1 MRKENCVKRIIAMLL
16 AVVMAVSLTRCRES
30 DVVSWNVSKEADSF
44 DVARRITVINART
57 DRVVFELEGV
67 FALKNSSY
75 NELTVICKTGE
86 NEYKKHYVYLNEY
99 TLYFVE
105 DLSGADVSALS
116 YEVTFYP
123 QKIGN
128 VVDVDVGWID
138 D

>member
-1 MRKENCVKRIIAMLL
+1 MKNKLIALLL
-16 AVVMAVSLTRCRES
+16 AAIMAVSFTGCRES
-30 DVVSWNVSKEADSF
+30 DVVSYNVSKEADSF
-44 DVARRITVINART
+44 DVVRKITVINART

-67 FALKNSSY
+67 FALKNSMN

-86 NEYKKHYVYLNEY
+86 DEYKKHFVYLNEY

-105 DLSGADVSALS
+105 DIGGADVSSLS
-116 YEVTFYP
+116 YEVIFYP

-128 VVDVDVGWID
+128 VVDVEMGWGD